1 MSDEKKH
8 IQHGTVQETLL
19 IPLYARKK
27 CVEKYPDLFHD
38 VDAVR
43 LFDRI
48 DYVMENEPQEF
59 SNLAGGIRQ
68 YNFVCEIN
76 EYLKD
81 HPRACIVNLGCGL
94 DTTFYQVDN
103 GQTKGYNVDFP
114 DVIAIR
120 NELLPPKGRETNI
133 VGDLTDKSWYEKIDF
148 KEEDGAVFIA
158 GGVFCY
164 LTYDNVKA
172 LLCNLADHFHGG
184 AIAFDVVSPFG
195 LQLVKKVVLATA
207 QMQDVDAF
215 FAMKH
220 PERELKKWSDS
231 FASVEAK
238 KYFRGYMKPDKR
250 WDVLTR
256 FVCRIDDYFKICQFV
271 IVHFKYRSLLFT
283 PTLSQQ
289 THNNSISSS
298 RFGSGFSSSFS
309 MITSSTA
316 HERHPHP
323 TFSLL
328 LRRQF
333 VIITFRSLLP
343 LLLRLLLLRR
353 MVATN
358 QVFLHQRRVRYVLQ
372 ARPVV
377 RVRAL
382 HTHLQHLVVRGRLAD
397 AAVVT
402 RTPEHARVLLTVYRA
417 QSVLLDAGDVIEA
430 RTMMLHALDHRLRHH
445 VSVAVRVDETPAA
458 ECVDERL
465 QVVEAEPLLVEG
477 ELTLPALADVVALL
491 AALVANHALVGAR
504 RAVAT
509 LPLRRHALQPHA
521 AQVELLV
528 AAP

>member
-38 VDAVR
+38 EDAVR

-59 SNLAGGIRQ
+59 SYLAGGIRQ

-120 NELLPPKGRETNI
+120 NELLPPKERETNR

-172 LLCNLADHFHGG
+172 LLCNLANHFHGG
-184 AIAFDVVSPFG
+184 MIAFDVVSPFG

-207 QMQDVDAF
+207 QMQEVDAF
-215 FAMKH
+215 FAVKH

-256 FVCRIDDYFKICQFV
+256 FVCRIEDNFKICQFV

-283 PTLSQQ
+283 RTLSQQ
-289 THNNSISSS
+289 TFHIFFQIRLRLFFFLFDEYFFYSSGETSTPYVFASSSASIRHHHASLSSSPSSSSPPPAQHGRRKSGISSRAACAARSSDTPHGTRASTSHTPATPGCS
-298 RFGSGFSSSFS
+298 RAPCRCSSSDVDS
-309 MITSSTA
+309 GTCTGA
-316 HERHPHP
+316 ADCTPC
-323 TFSLL
+323 T
-328 LRRQF
+328 
-333 VIITFRSLLP
+333 
-343 LLLRLLLLRR
+343 
-353 MVATN
+353 
-358 QVFLHQRRVRYVLQ
+358 
-372 ARPVV
+372 
-377 RVRAL
+377 VRASGCRRCDRS
-382 HTHLQHLVVRGRLAD
+382 TNSG
-397 AAVVT
+397 AACT
-402 RTPEHARVLLTVYRA
+402 
-417 QSVLLDAGDVIEA
+417 
-430 RTMMLHALDHRLRHH
+430 
-445 VSVAVRVDETPAA
+445 
-458 ECVDERL
+458 
-465 QVVEAEPLLVEG
+465 
-477 ELTLPALADVVALL
+477 
-491 AALVANHALVGAR
+491 
-504 RAVAT
+504 
-509 LPLRRHALQPHA
+509 
-521 AQVELLV
+521 
-528 AAP
+528 